1 MNAIAGNQL
10 RTWPGRWFYFCCSCL
25 IAAVV
30 GYGFSHTIGN
40 NLLHAKIPRPFV
52 LWVHALVFGGWIVLF
67 IVQITLIRTRHIRWH
82 RRLGVAAMLLG
93 AAIPVIGVATSLE
106 MARFDLD
113 HGLFDAVESA
123 AFLSIPFNDMIFFAG
138 ALAAAFWWR
147 TRPEIHRRMMLLATC
162 LLTAA
167 AFARFPFI
175 TIRALHWYPGV
186 DALLLL
192 AVAHDIR
199 AGRRVHRAYA
209 ISLPLVV
216 SGQIAAMWLYLAR
229 PTWWVEFAQR
239 LF

>member
-1 MNAIAGNQL
+1 MDVIAANRSRARPGN
-10 RTWPGRWFYFCCSCL
+10 WFYFYCSCL

-40 NLLHAKIPRPFV
+40 NLLHPAVPRPFV
-52 LWVHALVFGGWIVLF
+52 LWVHAFVFCGWIVLF
-67 IVQITLIRTRHIRWH
+67 ILQITLIRARRIRWH
-82 RRLGVAAMLLG
+82 RRLGVATMLLG
-93 AAIPVIGVATSLE
+93 GTIPVIGVATTLE
-106 MARFDLD
+106 MTRFDVD
-113 HGLFDAVESA
+113 HGLFDAVEGA
-123 AFLSIPFNDMIFFAG
+123 AFLGIPFNDVIFFTG
-138 ALAAAFWWR
+138 ALAAGYWWR

-162 LLTAA
+162 LLTPA

-175 TIRALHWYPGV
+175 TITALRWYPGV

-192 AVAHDIR
+192 AVAQDVWV
-199 AGRRVHRAYA
+199 AGRVHRAYA

-229 PTWWVEFAQR
+229 PTWWVEFAKH

>member
-1 MNAIAGNQL
+1 MDVIARNQSRARSGN
-10 RTWPGRWFYFCCSCL
+10 WFYFCCSFL

-30 GYGFSHTIGN
+30 LYGFSQTIGD
-40 NLLHAKIPRPFV
+40 NLLHAAIPRPFV
-52 LWVHALVFGGWIVLF
+52 LWVHASVFFGWIVLF

-82 RRLGVAAMLLG
+82 RKLGVAAMVLG
-93 AAIPVIGVATSLE
+93 ATIPVIGVATSLE

-113 HGLFDAVESA
+113 HGRFDAVESA
-123 AFLSIPFNDMIFFAG
+123 AFLSIPFNDVIFFTG

-147 TRPEIHRRMMLLATC
+147 ARPEVHRRMTLLATC
-162 LLTAA
+162 LLTPA

-175 TIRALHWYPGV
+175 TITGLRWYPGV

-192 AVAHDIR
+192 AVAQDIWT
-199 AGRRVHRAYA
+199 GRRVHRAYV

-216 SGQIAAMWLYLAR
+216 SGQIVAMWLYLAR
-229 PTWWVEFAQR
+229 PAWWVKFAQH

>member
-1 MNAIAGNQL
+1 MDVIAGNQS
-10 RTWPGRWFYFCCSCL
+10 RAWPGNWFYFCFSFL
-25 IAAVV
+25 VAAVV
-30 GYGFSHTIGN
+30 GYGFSHTIGT
-40 NLLHAKIPRPFV
+40 NLLHAAIPRPVV
-52 LWVHALVFGGWIVLF
+52 LWVHAFVFFGWIVVF
-67 IVQITLIRTRHIRWH
+67 IVQITLVRTRHVRWH
-82 RRLGVAAMLLG
+82 RRFGIAAMLLG
-93 AAIPVIGVATSLE
+93 AMIPVIGVATSLE
-106 MARFDLD
+106 MARFDVD
-113 HGLFDAVESA
+113 HGQFDAAEGA
-123 AFLSIPFNDMIFFAG
+123 AFLSIPFNDVISFTC

-147 TRPEIHRRMMLLATC
+147 TRPEIHRRMAQLATC

-175 TIRALHWYPGV
+175 TIRALRWYAGV

-192 AVAHDIR
+192 AVAQDIW
-199 AGRRVHRAYA
+199 ARRGVHKAYA